1 MTNDQTIRCQRQLRI
16 LHENGL
22 SDAKIASWM
31 HRELE
36 RLMDLNLEFVV
47 SQPASQTIYR
57 WRTGKSTP
65 TSMIMMVLVSKLFR
79 EVKTKNKRGEDAV
92 QPKKK

>member
-1 MTNDQTIRCQRQLRI
+1 MNDQTIRCQRQLRI
-16 LHENGL
+16 LHENGI

-65 TSMIMMVLVSKLFR
+65 TNMVMMMLISRLFR
-79 EVKTKNKRGEDAV
+79 QEKKKTKKEVKDAV
-92 QPKKK
+92 QSKDK

>member
-1 MTNDQTIRCQRQLRI
+1 MNDQTIRCQRQLRV
-16 LHENGL
+16 LHENGM

-65 TSMIMMVLVSKLFR
+65 TNMVMMMLVSRLFR
-79 EVKTKNKRGEDAV
+79 EE
-92 QPKKK
+92 KKKAKRSAASPAPQEGE